1 MSDKKAPKPPTTKAS
16 KEDLQRFAKE
26 VDAYEAYGEE
36 PEGGVTTDAV
46 PESEGLTEEEE
57 EDQ

>member
-1 MSDKKAPKPPTTKAS
+1 MSAPKPPTVTAP
-16 KEDLQRFAKE
+16 KEEHERFAKE

-46 PESEGLTEEEE
+46 PEGEGPTEEEE
-57 EDQ
+57 DDQ